1 MPIKHGWRVWLCC
14 EGREQSPG
22 LLLGFHCVASSPA
35 APSSRF
41 VCGGPNG
48 AGSYKRTSLV
58 FCTLLYECLALFS
71 APPRCQAAEYP
82 LSDQFKANANTTPYY
97 GRWRAFQWYCTGQGA
112 GRRAGKGLRSDGM
125 TGKQKGSL
133 LLSGASGSERMEVCS
148 GRSGVTRILKEFWR
162 VGALLWLTFPMCNR
176 TQHLS
181 FKPSVMFKGPISH
194 TLSDLH
200 LPATYYTA
208 YLAFLFF
215 QTLLRWGVPTG
226 WNKRNQP
233 PGEVTK
239 GGFQ

>member
-1 MPIKHGWRVWLCC
+1 MRGWQSGTAFLLLDYGAMVNAAMPIKHGRRVWLCC

-22 LLLGFHCVASSPA
+22 LLLGLHCVASSPA

-41 VCGGPNG
+41 VCGSPNG

-82 LSDQFKANANTTPYY
+82 LSEQFKANANTTPYY

-133 LLSGASGSERMEVCS
+133 LLSGARGSERMEVCS
-148 GRSGVTRILKEFWR
+148 GRGGGVTGIFKEFWKDANAAE
-162 VGALLWLTFPMCNR
+162 G
-176 TQHLS
+176 
-181 FKPSVMFKGPISH
+181 
-194 TLSDLH
+194 
-200 LPATYYTA
+200 
-208 YLAFLFF
+208 
-215 QTLLRWGVPTG
+215 
-226 WNKRNQP
+226 
-233 PGEVTK
+233 
-239 GGFQ
+239 

>member
-1 MPIKHGWRVWLCC
+1 MRVWQSGMAFLLLDYGAMVNAAMPVKHGWRVWLCC

-41 VCGGPNG
+41 VCGAPNG

-82 LSDQFKANANTTPYY
+82 LSDRFKANANTTPYY

-112 GRRAGKGLRSDGM
+112 GRRAGEGLRSDGM

-133 LLSGASGSERMEVCS
+133 LLSGARGTERMEVCTGPS
-148 GRSGVTRILKEFWR
+148 VSPEFLKE
-162 VGALLWLTFPMCNR
+162 L
-176 TQHLS
+176 
-181 FKPSVMFKGPISH
+181 
-194 TLSDLH
+194 
-200 LPATYYTA
+200 
-208 YLAFLFF
+208 
-215 QTLLRWGVPTG
+215 
-226 WNKRNQP
+226 
-233 PGEVTK
+233 
-239 GGFQ
+239 